1 MGNNSIDNK
10 KDDLKERYS
19 QMQKE
24 YSNMI
29 GTICEQRKTIHDLET
44 QNEAYF
50 KIIKTICIT
59 LEYLMH
65 TR

>member
-1 MGNNSIDNK
+1 MMDNK

-24 YSNMI
+24 YSDMI
-29 GTICEQRKTIHDLET
+29 GTVCEQRKKIYDLEK

-50 KIIKTICIT
+50 KIIKTICMM
-59 LEYLMH
+59 LEYLMN